1 MSESK
6 LRELSMEFSVEI
18 IELVK
23 YLKSIKESIISNQIG
38 RSGTSIGAN
47 ICEAQYA
54 HGNQA
59 PHQPAPVLLLP
70 AGSGHRPV

>member
-1 MSESK
+1 MQESK

-47 ICEAQYA
+47 IHEAQYA
-54 HGNQA
+54 QGKRDF
-59 PHQPAPVLLLP
+59 VLKLEIEWE
-70 AGSGHRPV
+70 